1 LSIAPIVCRDEAS
14 NAWWRATVKEVR
26 GEQILVH
33 YMGCDDAWDTWMDAS
48 SPDIARVEASE
59 ADRAA
64 FQQDDME
71 AGLDDMELLEKYR
84 RQQWEA
90 NSRWQLNVF
99 AQGQLGSWE
108 GVCTPYAAEVSPSGG
123 VEMLPQP
130 SAPCSSHAAVEK
142 NNAVECSETGHDARL
157 ALNMQLT
164 PSSFDREK
172 GCMTVGTAYTMSRR
186 LDAEAAG
193 GLLIEVGLREKAQ
206 RVRCKFL
213 YLPDDESRG
222 SGPAQM
228 LRLEKLAVVRENVVG
243 TAAPAA
249 SPPGGGLYDPPP
261 GDRTNYFSLYCEDGL
276 TLVFPTTCA
285 TDAAGFISV
294 DWTAGAMRYQADRKF
309 HQLDGSLASLELTEI
324 SAADAE
330 TYLPD
335 FNTGQ

>member
-1 LSIAPIVCRDEAS
+1 MDPVPPVAS
-14 NAWWRATVKEVR
+14 
-26 GEQILVH
+26 H
-33 YMGCDDAWDTWMDAS
+33 S
-48 SPDIARVEASE
+48 SPWAS
-59 ADRAA
+59 
-64 FQQDDME
+64 
-71 AGLDDMELLEKYR
+71 YR
-84 RQQWEA
+84 R
-90 NSRWQLNVF
+90 
-99 AQGQLGSWE
+99 
-108 GVCTPYAAEVSPSGG
+108 SPS
-123 VEMLPQP
+123 P
-130 SAPCSSHAAVEK
+130 SYLCAVLFRASASGRASAA
-142 NNAVECSETGHDARL
+142 
-157 ALNMQLT
+157 
-164 PSSFDREK
+164 
-172 GCMTVGTAYTMSRR
+172 GTAYTMSRR

-294 DWTAGAMRYQADRKF
+294 DWTAGAR
-309 HQLDGSLASLELTEI
+309 
-324 SAADAE
+324 
-330 TYLPD
+330 
-335 FNTGQ
+335 